1 MKLYQLT
8 FIILFTLISISA
20 QASPQF
26 LVDSDWLSEHIEDEN
41 LVVLEVRYHPH
52 RYHTIGHIPGAIQ
65 VQRFKDL
72 ADNQSLTVTRFPS
85 KAQFQETLRSWGIN
99 NNSTLVIYD
108 DTRTVVASRLYVL
121 LKIYGFNMKQVKIL
135 NGGTIAWTGFEEIT
149 KDVPSVKTGKVTL
162 KDANHSLFVEFPEI
176 YDKVLSKRDPKIVLI
191 DARPHDRYVG
201 KKSLHPHAVR
211 AGHIPGAINIVSMD
225 GTDGQSQ
232 TWLDDKTIAA
242 LYKQVP
248 KGKTV
253 YVYCDDG
260 FRMSIAFLQLTF
272 LGYKDVRMYNG
283 GWSQW
288 GNWQDIPVVK
298 GAKPFDDTF
307 DL

>member
-1 MKLYQLT
+1 MKSYQLIFT
-8 FIILFTLISISA
+8 ILFTFFSSSA
-20 QASPQF
+20 QAIPQF

-41 LVVLEVRYHPH
+41 LVILEVRYHPH

-85 KAQFQETLRSWGIN
+85 KTQFQETLRSWGVN
-99 NNSTLVIYD
+99 DNSTLVIYD

-121 LKIYGFNMKQVKIL
+121 LKIYGFKMKQVKIL
-135 NGGTIAWTGFEEIT
+135 NGGTIAWTAFEEII
-149 KDVPSVKTGKVTL
+149 KDVPTVKPGKVTL
-162 KDANHSLFVEFPEI
+162 KESNRSLFVEFPEV

-191 DARPHDRYVG
+191 DARPHDRYAG

-211 AGHIPGAINIVSMD
+211 AGHIPGAINIVSME

-232 TWLDDKTIAA
+232 TWLDDKTLTT
-242 LYKQVP
+242 LYNQVP
-248 KGKTV
+248 KDKTI

-272 LGYKDVRMYNG
+272 LGYNDVRMYNG

-288 GNWQDIPVVK
+288 GNWQDIPIVK